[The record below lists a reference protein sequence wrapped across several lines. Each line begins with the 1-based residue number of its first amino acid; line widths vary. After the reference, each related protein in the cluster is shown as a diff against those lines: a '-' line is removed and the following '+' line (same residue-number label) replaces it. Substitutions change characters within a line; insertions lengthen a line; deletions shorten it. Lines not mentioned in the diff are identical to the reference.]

1 MFYTTKF
8 TRKQRYFV
16 KKLFETTDF
25 IVDNRLIKINDNKKS
40 RNGNRIVEAE
50 YTDRN
55 KWYIYGKAVCHEN
68 DKFNINKGID
78 IAVRKLLMD
87 IAKDVY
93 KDTVFHFNNYKRQ
106 YDKKVKFLK
115 QFIDENRYYFKSL
128 SEK

>member
-87 IAKDVY
+87 IAKEVVSIY
-93 KDTVFHFNNYKRQ
+93 TFSNN
-106 YDKKVKFLK
+106 
-115 QFIDENRYYFKSL
+115 I
-128 SEK
+128 